1 MGFKRSLVTLQ
12 KGTYWKSIRR
22 LLEAK
27 RACVDFERLK
37 KKFTFLYKQSEELL
51 VKIKRYTNRLTSVL
65 TSMGISTE

>member
-1 MGFKRSLVTLQ
+1 MGFKRALVTLQ

-27 RACVDFERLK
+27 RAYVDFEGLK